1 MDEIIWLF
9 KKDLGWYN
17 LRYNN
22 KLMNIA
28 DKKLI
33 NQIID
38 EVLLRDNLYESKKDQ
53 FIKKLSHFRE
63 RYDV

>member
-1 MDEIIWLF
+1 M
-9 KKDLGWYN
+9 
-17 LRYNN
+17 RYNN